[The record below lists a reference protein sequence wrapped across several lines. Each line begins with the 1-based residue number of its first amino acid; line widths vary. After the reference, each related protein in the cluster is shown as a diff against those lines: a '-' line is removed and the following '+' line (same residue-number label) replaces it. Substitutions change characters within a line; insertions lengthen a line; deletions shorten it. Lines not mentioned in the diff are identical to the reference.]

1 MLDQFTHLFRFQA
14 IVEQGSLRR
23 AGEQLNLTQPALSR
37 SLALLEAS
45 FGRQL
50 LERHA
55 RGVRPTPFGE
65 RVLATA
71 RRMNRQWDIAQ
82 GELRQDPAEQ
92 RVALRLGVGPIWR
105 SGVLTPVYEEM
116 RRRHPSLLLEI
127 SALREG
133 SALSD
138 LDEGRLDAVLGGTR
152 VDRREHPHLMRH
164 RLTDITVQITAREGH
179 PVFGQLKP
187 GDRDSEAALLDYP
200 WIAYTEMALYADTG
214 DYSISDRLGREPDF
228 WMKSSNLLTVLTTV
242 QRTDSLCILSDLMVG
257 SMREPRLVAL
267 PLDLRRKLIP
277 LGLIHREEL
286 ADWEL
291 MQDFLSLSRA
301 RFAQLGRG

>member
-1 MLDQFTHLFRFQA
+1 MLDYFTHLFRFQA

-23 AGEQLNLTQPALSR
+23 AGEKLNLTQPALSR

-71 RRMNRQWDIAQ
+71 MRMTRHWDIAQ
-82 GELRQDPAEQ
+82 GELMQEVAEQ
-92 RVALRLGVGPIWR
+92 RVSLRLGVGPIWR
-105 SGVLTPVYEEM
+105 SGVLAPVFEQM
-116 RRRHPSLLLEI
+116 RKRHPTMLLEI
-127 SALREG
+127 SPLRET

-138 LDEGRLDAVLGGTR
+138 LDEGKLDAILGGTR
-152 VDRREHPHLMRH
+152 VDRREHPRLLRH

-179 PVFGQLKP
+179 PVFDQLKP
-187 GDRDSEAALLDYP
+187 GDRESERCLLDYP

-242 QRTDSLCILSDLMVG
+242 QRSDSLCILSDLMVTA
-257 SMREPRLVAL
+257 MREPKLVAL
-267 PLDLRRKLIP
+267 PIDLRRKQIP

-286 ADWEL
+286 ANWDL
-291 MQDFLSLSRA
+291 MKDFLSLARA
-301 RFAQLGRG
+301 RFAELGRG